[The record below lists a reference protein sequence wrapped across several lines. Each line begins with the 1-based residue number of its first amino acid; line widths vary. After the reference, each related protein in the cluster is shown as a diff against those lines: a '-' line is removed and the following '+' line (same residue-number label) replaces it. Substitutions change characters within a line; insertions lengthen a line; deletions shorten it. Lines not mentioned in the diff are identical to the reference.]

1 MSRYLNHLAALTLNQ
16 VESVQ
21 PRLAGRF
28 EASGE
33 GEDIGLP
40 NTGENQG
47 MKGEALFTMRTPDI
61 TERQAPTDIL
71 IRSVAPTFLQGK
83 TQVDGGQKQGNLAK
97 PAASVHK
104 APKVPDAQTE
114 FAWPPMGLG
123 NPNPIKMQTKPV
135 QPAKPTEQA
144 AQNTRATP
152 SLNTIER
159 SQERLIDTT
168 RREFVVKETVANN
181 SFQEVKHWED
191 VQRSAPIK
199 PARIV
204 SRSEQ
209 IAEAPPAPAPSATQA
224 ASTAE
229 PDESIAPTIQVTIG
243 RIEIRATQTTDKPTA
258 KPRAASTTMSL
269 DDYLKQRNGGKS

>member
-1 MSRYLNHLAALTLNQ
+1 
-16 VESVQ
+16 
-21 PRLAGRF
+21 
-28 EASGE
+28 
-33 GEDIGLP
+33 
-40 NTGENQG
+40 
-47 MKGEALFTMRTPDI
+47 MKMEEALFTIRTLDI
-61 TERQAPTDIL
+61 AERQAPTDASL
-71 IRSVAPTFLQGK
+71 KSVTPTLLQGK

-114 FAWPPMGLG
+114 VAWPPMGLG
-123 NPNPIKMQTKPV
+123 NPNPIKMQTKRA
-135 QPAKPTEQA
+135 QPS
-144 AQNTRATP
+144 QNTPPTQN
-152 SLNTIER
+152 LDTIER
-159 SQERLIDTT
+159 SQERLIETT
-168 RREFVVKETVANN
+168 RRVFVAKETAASN
-181 SFQEVKHWED
+181 SFQDVKRWED